1 MNNRKK
7 IVILVAAAAAFLAS
21 LWLFFG
27 LGGSPEKFEEV
38 RAQVG
43 RIGHI
48 ISTVGTVNPQNR
60 LEIKPPI
67 QGRIER
73 ILVREG
79 DEVNSGDIL
88 AFMSSTDR
96 ATLVD
101 AARIKGGEELRYW
114 QNAYKETPL
123 VAPIDGTIIVRN
135 VEPGQTVSPSD
146 AVLVISDRLI
156 VQADVDET
164 DIGDVSV
171 GQNAVIGL
179 DAYPDVK
186 VKAIVDHISYE
197 SQILNNVTIYKVD
210 ILPEEVP
217 EIFRSGMSAN
227 VEIIVSSK
235 EGVLTIPS
243 RAVSRDDDGATV
255 LLKDSSGKGKRAP
268 IEIGLQSNGLTEVVS
283 GLEEGAVLL
292 IPKDLDISSKK
303 SPSGSPF
310 MPTRRGGR

>member
-7 IVILVAAAAAFLAS
+7 ILILVAAVAALLAS

-27 LGGSPEKFEEV
+27 LGDSPEKFEEV
-38 RAQVG
+38 SVQVG
-43 RIGHI
+43 RIGHV

-79 DEVNSGDIL
+79 DEVKSGDIL

-101 AARIKGGEELRYW
+101 AARIKGGEEFRYW

-255 LLKDSSGKGKRAP
+255 LLKDSSGKGKKTP

-283 GLEEGAVLL
+283 GLEEGAVIL
-292 IPKDLDISSKK
+292 IPRDPDISSKK